1 MAPPNTDILTQEF
14 EKVDIRELARTKG
27 HYLVYPEKKYPE
39 LEPFEHKD
47 PGHLADPKK
56 ASIFDN
62 AEKVTDLTPHIGT
75 EIRGLQLSQLNDQQK
90 NDLAL
95 LVAERGVVFFRDQ
108 DIDVYQGVEF
118 GKHFGPLHV
127 HNTFGHPPG
136 LPEVHVVYFDSQT
149 NERYKSIGA
158 VSLELSRAAQDGWHS
173 DVTYELQP
181 PGLTLLKIDTLPP
194 TGGDTLWS
202 SGYAAYDR
210 LSAPFKKFLEG
221 LEAVHDGYYQV
232 EEANLANHVVRRK
245 RWSAVHPVVRTH
257 PVTGWKSLFVQ
268 KGFTKSIVGLSKR
281 ESDVILNHLF
291 DHVSGGVDFQVRFK
305 WEENSV
311 AVWDNR
317 VTNHN
322 AVFDYLDIGRR
333 HGWRITPQAEAPYFD
348 PNSKSRIE
356 EIIKKA
362 QAEAESKEAKQ

>member
-1 MAPPNTDILTQEF
+1 MAPPNTDAIIQEI
-14 EKVDIRELARTKG
+14 EKLDLQQIARTKG
-27 HYLVYPEKKYPE
+27 HYLVYPDKTYPE

-56 ASIFDN
+56 ASIYDN
-62 AEKVTDLTPHIGT
+62 AGKISDLTPHIGT
-75 EIRGLQLSQLNDQQK
+75 EIRGLQLSKLTDQQK

-108 DIDVYQGVEF
+108 DIDVYQGREL
-118 GKHFGPLHV
+118 GKYFGPLHV

-136 LPEVHVVYFDSQT
+136 LPEIHVVYFDSET
-149 NERYKSIGA
+149 VNRYKSIGG
-158 VSLELSRAAQDGWHS
+158 VSLELSRSAQDGWHS
-173 DVTYELQP
+173 DVSYELQP
-181 PGLTLLKIDTLPP
+181 PGLTFLKIDTLPAEA
-194 TGGDTLWS
+194 GGDTLWS
-202 SGYAAYDR
+202 SSYTAYDR
-210 LSAPFKKFLEG
+210 LSPAFKNFLEG

-232 EEANLANHVVRRK
+232 EEANLAKHVVRRK
-245 RWSAVHPVVRTH
+245 KWTATHPIVRTH
-257 PVTGWKSLFVQ
+257 PVTGWKALYVQ

-281 ESDVILNHLF
+281 ESDTILNFLF
-291 DHVSGGVDFQVRFK
+291 DHISGGVDFQVRFK

-333 HGWRITPQAEAPYFD
+333 HGWRVTPQAEAPYFD
-348 PNSKSRIE
+348 PNSKSRRE
-356 EIIKKA
+356 DLLEKA
-362 QAEAESKEAKQ
+362 KTK